1 MRSTSDSEIN
11 QDNEGGDCHGVQNND
26 EILDHG
32 NNDEI
37 LDHGNNDEILDHRNN
52 DEILDHGNN
61 DEILNHGNNDEILD
75 YGIIAEETEKQ
86 EPLRKASDDEDIESE
101 HDERKNEF
109 NVSKEE
115 DSNENNNG
123 NAEKGEEAVE
133 EILRR
138 ESSDIEKVVDS
149 EAGNEETFVDD
160 KEGNTDY
167 FDNEG
172 MEIEPNIKSN
182 ALEQEEIDTDDE
194 ERCDEKEQ
202 SKEREDHN
210 ENEESSAQAIKNT
223 DISSKDNEIDVNT
236 ENILGQN
243 EKASDNQ
250 EKDEIRG
257 KKHDE
262 NELGVNAVADNGE
275 EDAGER
281 ELDPSAENPQQESDS
296 TKSNGN
302 YVMTENVKQED
313 GQNEL
318 ENDAA
323 SEQGSSVSLPGDP
336 EKEAKTD
343 ADDDTSEMIKSS
355 RYVKEA
361 LQLDTEDL
369 LSTNEN
375 DIISNRDVETNAFGE
390 NDLKRGDDDQPEQA
404 KESYSEERVL
414 QEQNQLKRDKEESH
428 ELRVD
433 DNHLSEDVNETDKTI
448 QHSGEAK
455 ITDDKIEE
463 SADSNKIA
471 KGEEMS
477 KKAESIGKVINFTE
491 MNENT
496 LVNTENV

>member
-11 QDNEGGDCHGVQNND
+11 QDNEGGDSHGVQNND

-37 LDHGNNDEILDHRNN
+37 LDHGNNDEIL
-52 DEILDHGNN
+52 
-61 DEILNHGNNDEILD
+61 NHGNNEEILD

-109 NVSKEE
+109 NVSNEE

-123 NAEKGEEAVE
+123 NAEKGEEEVE

-138 ESSDIEKVVDS
+138 ESRDIEKVVDS
-149 EAGNEETFVDD
+149 EAGNEEIFMDN

-194 ERCDEKEQ
+194 ERCDENEQ

-210 ENEESSAQAIKNT
+210 ENEESSAQAMKNT

-262 NELGVNAVADNGE
+262 NELGVNGVAENGE

-281 ELDPSAENPQQESDS
+281 EPDPSAENPQQESDS

-318 ENDAA
+318 ENDAV
-323 SEQGSSVSLPGDP
+323 SEQGSSASLPDDP

-343 ADDDTSEMIKSS
+343 TDDDTSEMIKSS
-355 RYVKEA
+355 RCVKEA

-375 DIISNRDVETNAFGE
+375 GIISNRDVETDAFGE
-390 NDLKRGDDDQPEQA
+390 NDLKRDDDDQPEQA
-404 KESYSEERVL
+404 KESYSQERVL
-414 QEQNQLKRDKEESH
+414 QEQNQLERDKEENH

-433 DNHLSEDVNETDKTI
+433 DNHLSEDVNETDNTM
-448 QHSGEAK
+448 QQSGEAR
-455 ITDDKIEE
+455 ITDDKIVEG
-463 SADSNKIA
+463 ADSNKIA

-477 KKAESIGKVINFTE
+477 KKAENIGKVINFTE